1 MSKLIH
7 IVAYPAIFALGYA
20 SHLYLAKDKTSTSVT
35 SPSYPT
41 VSLPSP
47 QPPSTNK
54 TDIETSVHS
63 QKLQALATENNR
75 LKQLLSKLDQNTDIP
90 EQLRAEIAQ
99 TSNFP
104 QVSKEELEKT
114 FEQQYVELIHR
125 SERDGVLF
133 SRLQQYLS
141 EEVDYGWAPDAE
153 QAIQD
158 YFQLDENTEH
168 VKNIS
173 VSCKTSLCKMT
184 FENPDWQS
192 LGPIAN
198 GMTDDSAY
206 PFKGFHVTSRAYKD
220 GVAALIMISK
230 EDMHRGFEFYSID

>member
-1 MSKLIH
+1 M
-7 IVAYPAIFALGYA
+7 AYPAIFALGYV
-20 SHLYLAKDKTSTSVT
+20 SHLYLATDKTSTTVIN
-35 SPSYPT
+35 PSEST
-41 VSLPSP
+41 VSLPPP
-47 QPPSTNK
+47 QPPSIIK
-54 TDIETSVHS
+54 PDDIEASDHS

-75 LKQLLSKLDQNTDIP
+75 LKQLLSKLDQNMDIP

-104 QVSKEELEKT
+104 QVSKEELEKA
-114 FEQQYVELIHR
+114 FELQYVELIHR
-125 SERDGVLF
+125 SERDGILF
-133 SRLQQYLS
+133 SRLQQYLN
-141 EEVDYGWAPDAE
+141 EDIDYGWAPDAE

-173 VSCKTSLCKMT
+173 VSCKTSLCQMT
-184 FENPDWQS
+184 FENTDWQS

-198 GMTDDSAY
+198 GMTDESEY
-206 PFKGFHVTSRAYKD
+206 PFKGFHVTSRSYKD

-230 EDMHRGFEFYSID
+230 EDVHRGFEFYSID